1 MATSFDPEA
10 FGKYYLVDKIA
21 TGGMAE
27 IFKAKSI
34 STAGFEKI
42 QVIKRILAHLSSN
55 DEFVTMFIDEA
66 KISVSLQ
73 HANIVQIY
81 DFGKIRDNYFIAMEW
96 VDGKDV
102 KLVLRKLAGRRKILP
117 EEFAVYIAHE
127 LCKGL
132 DYAHRKTDM
141 QGRDLGIVH
150 RDMSPSNV
158 LVSYDG
164 EIKIA
169 DFGIAKAEMS
179 QYDTKDGVLK
189 GKFEYMS
196 PEQARGESVTQQS
209 DLFSAGIILY
219 EMLTGRRLF
228 KTDSEIKTLEKIKKV
243 DISPPSALNPNVPQR
258 LDDIVMRALTVRR
271 EDRFTD
277 AREFQHSLLEYMY
290 PSTPP
295 VIQRSLAVFME
306 ELFHK
311 EKTEEIER
319 FEASSLIA
327 EELHNRQPEIELA
340 PEWEERTTGG
350 TDTLSTKPS
359 SSVPWL
365 LAILLLVGVI
375 AAFITERVMRDP
387 PPTTVEVREVEVQ
400 ATTGS
405 VVLRLNVPATV
416 YRGEEIVGEGDKVR
430 VDDLEPG
437 EVEFHITAEGY
448 SDASETV
455 DVEAGD
461 KVVLKV
467 TLKKAGTWKP
477 PTGTNTPPT
486 TGAAQVQFKSTPS
499 GAQVY
504 VDNSLIGQTP
514 MTWSAGT
521 VGSKYTVSLRLSGY
535 TPNNFTFVTADG
547 AQTHSKSLSKKVA
560 AQGTLNI
567 NLRGTMRDS
576 WADIYVDGKNIG
588 RTPMFNVKL
597 EAGQHTIRAINEQ
610 IGLDQTQ
617 TVTVIANETDK
628 VLFGG

>member
-209 DLFSAGIILY
+209 DLFSA
-219 EMLTGRRLF
+219 
-228 KTDSEIKTLEKIKKV
+228 S
-243 DISPPSALNPNVPQR
+243 
-258 LDDIVMRALTVRR
+258 
-271 EDRFTD
+271 
-277 AREFQHSLLEYMY
+277 
-290 PSTPP
+290 
-295 VIQRSLAVFME
+295 
-306 ELFHK
+306 
-311 EKTEEIER
+311 
-319 FEASSLIA
+319 
-327 EELHNRQPEIELA
+327 
-340 PEWEERTTGG
+340 W
-350 TDTLSTKPS
+350 
-359 SSVPWL
+359 SVY
-365 LAILLLVGVI
+365 
-375 AAFITERVMRDP
+375 D
-387 PPTTVEVREVEVQ
+387 
-400 ATTGS
+400 
-405 VVLRLNVPATV
+405 
-416 YRGEEIVGEGDKVR
+416 
-430 VDDLEPG
+430 
-437 EVEFHITAEGY
+437 
-448 SDASETV
+448 
-455 DVEAGD
+455 
-461 KVVLKV
+461 
-467 TLKKAGTWKP
+467 
-477 PTGTNTPPT
+477 
-486 TGAAQVQFKSTPS
+486 
-499 GAQVY
+499 
-504 VDNSLIGQTP
+504 
-514 MTWSAGT
+514 
-521 VGSKYTVSLRLSGY
+521 
-535 TPNNFTFVTADG
+535 
-547 AQTHSKSLSKKVA
+547 
-560 AQGTLNI
+560 
-567 NLRGTMRDS
+567 
-576 WADIYVDGKNIG
+576 
-588 RTPMFNVKL
+588 
-597 EAGQHTIRAINEQ
+597 
-610 IGLDQTQ
+610 
-617 TVTVIANETDK
+617 
-628 VLFGG
+628 